1 MKRYSLVA
9 LLFFLAAVTTGIIW
23 LAQPEG
29 NNEDRK
35 SEIANSEQKQVLAI
49 ALTRNL
55 VASSAARTA
64 VVAEAPPEAMG
75 IQHAPPEAHTPPTPP
90 EGYSFTASHGNMQ
103 RASSSGY
110 LHSLKSPKDDSK
122 QAWLTSPEAISL
134 LVAQSRAA
142 KRDWTFGY
150 LRMTQGTTH
159 KDVVARLAA
168 LHVDALG
175 TSGEL
180 IRARLPGS
188 TANLQSILALPQID
202 GLGAV
207 PLEQKIPAAFLQEAQ
222 HKPAGEQTPVFITL
236 MTDDPDAVWY
246 AELEALGVVVGGF
259 HADIRTYEANLSFG
273 ILQRVAAADFVLAI
287 EPVGVVKAT
296 HDTSVPTMGADA
308 IRFYEAS
315 TGLFSGTGGAS
326 VPIGVMDTGLNTK
339 HMDISANRNSICG
352 VNFITDNIFGWL
364 PQIDEQYDLWFD
376 RNGHG
381 THVVGSIVGNGRSLP
396 Q

>member
-1 MKRYSLVA
+1 M
-9 LLFFLAAVTTGIIW
+9 
-23 LAQPEG
+23 
-29 NNEDRK
+29 
-35 SEIANSEQKQVLAI
+35 
-49 ALTRNL
+49 
-55 VASSAARTA
+55 
-64 VVAEAPPEAMG
+64 
-75 IQHAPPEAHTPPTPP
+75 
-90 EGYSFTASHGNMQ
+90 
-103 RASSSGY
+103 
-110 LHSLKSPKDDSK
+110 
-122 QAWLTSPEAISL
+122 
-134 LVAQSRAA
+134 
-142 KRDWTFGY
+142 
-150 LRMTQGTTH
+150 
-159 KDVVARLAA
+159 
-168 LHVDALG
+168 DALG

-207 PLEQKIPAAFLQEAQ
+207 PLEQKIPASFLQEAQ

-246 AELEALGVVVGGF
+246 AELETLGVVVGDF

-287 EPVGVVKAT
+287 EPVGVVRAT

-352 VNFITDNIFGWL
+352 VNFITDNLFQS
-364 PQIDEQYDLWFD
+364 PTQIDEQYDLWFD
-376 RNGHG
+376 RHGHG
-381 THVVGSIVGNGRSLP
+381 SHVVGSIVGNGRSLP
-396 Q
+396 QYSGVAAECAAYSFRQGFVSVWAWDRLQCDRRDGFSGASFQLRFGFRRINPDQTIHCQHEPGCSKLGI